1 MERNDKNDKADFL
14 DALAS
19 RGEQITQD
27 MTRAEQRLAQE
38 QEALATLEQTRASMG
53 YPTSGVGPGG
63 HLSAAAKQRV
73 EQWRQ
78 LVAQIAQQKERV
90 REATAALQSSK
101 NDAAAWA
108 QSLPE
113 RKREMERVERREQD
127 AALHS
132 RLEQEAFRE
141 EYTRSY
147 IQAGGTPEGAAAT
160 VEGAWKR
167 ELSRRA
173 AAGMNAQ
180 REELRRTGR
189 YEF

>member
-1 MERNDKNDKADFL
+1 MNTNDKADLL

-19 RGEQITQD
+19 RGEQITQEYS
-27 MTRAEQRLAQE
+27 RAEQRLAQE
-38 QEALATLEQTRASMG
+38 QEALAVLEQTRASMG

-63 HLSAAAKQRV
+63 VLSAAAKQRV
-73 EQWRQ
+73 EQWRA

-90 REATAALQSSK
+90 REAAAALQSCT
-101 NDAAAWA
+101 NDAAVW
-108 QSLPE
+108 QRSLPE
-113 RKREMERVERREQD
+113 RKREMERVERREQE
-127 AALHS
+127 AALHAL
-132 RLEQEAFRE
+132 LEQEAFRE

-173 AAGMNAQ
+173 ALGMNAQ
-180 REELRRTGR
+180 REELRKTGR
-189 YEF
+189 YDF